1 MSKLRQCRACGAML
15 EEDDLFCPACGQRV
29 QEEAGARI
37 YCEQCG
43 QANEPG
49 DRFCMACGA
58 PLSGAAAFAEERR
71 GKFGW
76 KSREERPSG
85 EAAPRKERRSIFGSK
100 KKADGET
107 SNDYSVGFS
116 DAGARRSGSRDGG
129 RSQQMRPY
137 DDAPYADRTAEG
149 NPFGIMP
156 EPRRQAAQ
164 EDESRARAESVP
176 EDGRSSR
183 TAPVAED
190 APFAEDTARIESDNP
205 FGIMPEPRRQAA
217 HEDEGRA
224 RAESVPEDGRSS
236 RTVPVAEDAPFA
248 EDTARIESDNPF
260 GIMPEPRRQAAQ
272 EDEGRARAEDVQERT
287 APVAEDSP
295 YAETTVRID
304 GDNPF
309 GIMPEPRRQAAHED
323 GGRARAESVPEDVR
337 PERTAPVA
345 EDAPYSEDTVRIE
358 SDNPFGIMPEPRRQ
372 AAQEDGGRARA
383 EDGRSSR
390 TAPVAEDAPYS
401 DRTVRIE
408 GGANGFD
415 RDEGPY
421 RQMYAERRSRAD
433 DFPPEEDEKRSKK
446 EKRREEKEKRRE
458 EKRSRKADKSARRE
472 DDFDSAGDYRK
483 KKKKSGTG
491 LVLGIALALVTLML
505 IGVVVLFLLSGR
517 QKDHTLQLPPEN
529 AVPVDAT
536 ATVEAVAAPPEVATP
551 TAETL
556 TVPPETAA
564 PTSVPTA
571 APTSV
576 PTAAPTSVPTVAPTS
591 VPTAAPTLAPTAEPF
606 IAATPAPNPAAE
618 AVAPIVT
625 EVPVVP
631 DVTGTDAPGE
641 WNEVVAIESTNLRVG
656 PSENYASI
664 GVINQGDVMIYL
676 NQTEYDSE
684 GVLWYYIQYGIEG
697 SSGWV
702 SSEYARVSV
711 PGGEAPAPQP
721 EAAPQ
726 QPVSTATAA
735 PASASGIIAM
745 SSISLLS
752 GPGAEFQALASIPGG
767 TMMQYL
773 GESATDAS
781 GGEWR
786 RVSLNG
792 LEGWVS
798 ANYTQ
803 LLN

>member
-58 PLSGAAAFAEERR
+58 PLSGAAASAEERR
-71 GKFGW
+71 GKFGR

-85 EAAPRKERRSIFGSK
+85 ETAPRKERRSIFGSK

-107 SNDYSVGFS
+107 SDDYSVGFS
-116 DAGARRSGSRDGG
+116 DAGARRSGSQDGG

-164 EDESRARAESVP
+164 ED
-176 EDGRSSR
+176 G
-183 TAPVAED
+183 
-190 APFAEDTARIESDNP
+190 
-205 FGIMPEPRRQAA
+205 
-217 HEDEGRA
+217 GRA
-224 RAESVPEDGRSS
+224 RAESVPEDVRPGR
-236 RTVPVAEDAPFA
+236 TAPVAEDAPFA

-272 EDEGRARAEDVQERT
+272 EDEGRARVESVPEDVRPGRT
-287 APVAEDSP
+287 APFAEDT
-295 YAETTVRID
+295 ARIES
-304 GDNPF
+304 DNPF
-309 GIMPEPRRQAAHED
+309 GIMPEPRRQAAQED
-323 GGRARAESVPEDVR
+323 EGRARAEDGRSS
-337 PERTAPVA
+337 RTAPVA
-345 EDAPYSEDTVRIE
+345 EDSPFAEDTVRIE

-372 AAQEDGGRARA
+372 AAQEDEGRARAEDGRSSRTAPVAEDSPFAEDTVRIESDNPFGIMPEPRRQAAQEDEGRARA

-446 EKRREEKEKRRE
+446 EKRREEKEKRRK
-458 EKRSRKADKSARRE
+458 EKRSRKADKSACRE

-551 TAETL
+551 TAVTL

-576 PTAAPTSVPTVAPTS
+576 PTAAPTSVPTV
-591 VPTAAPTLAPTAEPF
+591 APTLAPTAEPF

-711 PGGEAPAPQP
+711 PGGEAAAPQP

-752 GPGAEFQALASIPGG
+752 GPGAEYQALASIPGG

-773 GESATDAS
+773 GESTTDAS